1 MSNKVTREQ
10 LEALI
15 DNSVIEEHIYH
26 NNKELVTSYLLKDR
40 AGFTVSSRCAV
51 VDSSNFDIE
60 IGRKLCRD
68 RAIDQLWAL
77 EGYLKQLELA
87 GVIKYV

>member
-1 MSNKVTREQ
+1 MSNKVTKEQ

-15 DNSVIEEHIYH
+15 DNSVAQEHIYH
-26 NNKELVTSYLLKDR
+26 EGKELGISYLLKDR
-40 AGFTVSSRCAV
+40 ADFTVFSRCAV
-51 VDSSNFDIE
+51 VDRNNFDIE

-68 RAIDQLWAL
+68 RAIEQLWVL

-87 GVIKYV
+87 GVIKFI